1 MNRIIKEGCIFSDWY
16 LLYII
21 NLCKVKGD
29 ALSRDNYRSLK
40 MLDQVTKVIVI
51 EGVLDSVRRSQ
62 VDIDN
67 MQFGFMP
74 GWGTTD
80 AIFIL
85 HQLQKKHLGKHKPM
99 YVALLD
105 LEKIFDCVFRKVL
118 W

>member
-1 MNRIIKEGCIFSDWY
+1 
-16 LLYII
+16 
-21 NLCKVKGD
+21 
-29 ALSRDNYRSLK
+29 

-51 EGVLDSVRRSQ
+51 EGVLDSVIRSQ
-62 VDIDN
+62 VDIDD

-105 LEKIFDCVFRKVL
+105 LEKIFDVYLGRFYGRL
-118 W
+118 WEELKLRNG